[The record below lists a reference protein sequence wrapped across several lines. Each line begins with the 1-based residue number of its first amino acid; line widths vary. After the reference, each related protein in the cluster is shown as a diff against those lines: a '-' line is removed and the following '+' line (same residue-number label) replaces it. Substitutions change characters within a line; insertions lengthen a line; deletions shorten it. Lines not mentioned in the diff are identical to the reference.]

1 MIRVEALLPSASK
14 RLLTITDT
22 ALLVDAAAMLNRPEL
37 NIVIVCDGRGRSAG
51 VVTKS
56 DIVSHIG
63 TCTGHSCMMAVT
75 AVMSHDIVSCQP
87 SDWLES
93 GGSLMK
99 EHGLKNIPVLDSD
112 SKPVGVLTA
121 REVVQQLL
129 EDTRYE
135 ENLLRDYVMNVGY
148 Q

>member
-1 MIRVEALLPSASK
+1 MIGVEALLSSARK
-14 RLLTITDT
+14 RLLTVTDT
-22 ALLVDAAAMLNRPEL
+22 ALLVEAAAMLNQPEL
-37 NIVIVCDGRGRSAG
+37 NIVVVCDGQGRSAG

-56 DIVSHIG
+56 DIVSHIS

-75 AVMSHDIVSCQP
+75 AVMSHDIVSCRS
-87 SDWLES
+87 SDWLENVW
-93 GGSLMK
+93 SLMK

-112 SKPVGVLTA
+112 SKPLGVLTA

>member
-1 MIRVEALLPSASK
+1 
-14 RLLTITDT
+14 
-22 ALLVDAAAMLNRPEL
+22 
-37 NIVIVCDGRGRSAG
+37 
-51 VVTKS
+51 
-56 DIVSHIG
+56 
-63 TCTGHSCMMAVT
+63 
-75 AVMSHDIVSCQP
+75 
-87 SDWLES
+87 
-93 GGSLMK
+93 MK

-112 SKPVGVLTA
+112 SKPLGVLTA

>member
-14 RLLTITDT
+14 RLLTIIDT
-22 ALLVDAAAMLNRPEL
+22 ALLVDAAAMLNGPEL
-37 NIVIVCDGRGRSAG
+37 NIVVVCDSAGHSAG
-51 VVTKS
+51 VVTRS

-63 TCTGHSCMMAVT
+63 SCTGHSCMMAVT
-75 AVMSHDIVSCQP
+75 AVMSRDVVSCRP

-93 GGSLMK
+93 VWALMK
-99 EHGLKNIPVLDSD
+99 EHGLKNIPVLDD
-112 SKPVGVLTA
+112 DAKPLGVLTA

-148 Q
+148 R